1 MSTETDTTSMTDM
14 TDAELANAGRI
25 YDVHNNEGG
34 DGYNPYKDEAVRR
47 DHARAVAE
55 HEARLRT
62 PEGRIEELQR
72 RLRTECGSVARDCGN
87 REEID
92 ALERDLY
99 AQIDAIKAEIDNAF
113 GATWT
118 REVTIARRAAWNAMV
133 NAGKFGRVGGRTD
146 YIALQRQIDS
156 QGWGIDDLKRAVR
169 LHNL

>member
-1 MSTETDTTSMTDM
+1 MSTDTDTKPMSQM
-14 TDAELANAGRI
+14 TDAELAKAGRM
-25 YDVHNNEGG
+25 YDNVYNDGG
-34 DGYNPYKDEAVRR
+34 DGYNPYKDEALRR

-87 REEID
+87 RDEID

-99 AQIDAIKAEIDNAF
+99 AQIEAIRAEIEDAF
-113 GATWT
+113 ARTWT
-118 REVTIARRAAWNAMV
+118 REVTITRRAEWNAMV
-133 NAGKFGRVGGRTD
+133 NAGRFGRAGRTD
-146 YIALQRQIDS
+146 YIAVQRQIDA
-156 QGWGIDDLKRAVR
+156 QGWGIDDLRRAVK

>member
-1 MSTETDTTSMTDM
+1 MSQINTMSMTDAQLS
-14 TDAELANAGRI
+14 DAGRM
-25 YDVHNNEGG
+25 YDHAHNEGG
-34 DGYNPYKDEAVRR
+34 DGYNPYKDEAARR
-47 DHARAVAE
+47 DHALAVAE

-113 GATWT
+113 AATWT
-118 REVTIARRAAWNAMV
+118 REVTITRRAEWNAMV
-133 NAGKFGRVGGRTD
+133 NAGKFGRVGRTD
-146 YIALQRQIDS
+146 YIAVQRQIDA
-156 QGWGIDDLKRAVR
+156 QGWGIDDLRRAVKM
-169 LHNL
+169 HNL

>member
-1 MSTETDTTSMTDM
+1 MTEMTEM
-14 TDAELANAGRI
+14 TDAQLANASRI
-25 YDVHNNEGG
+25 YDVHNNDGG
-34 DGYNPYKDEAVRR
+34 DGYNPYKDELSRR

-99 AQIDAIKAEIDNAF
+99 AQIEAIRAEVEDAFA
-113 GATWT
+113 ATWT
-118 REVTIARRAAWNAMV
+118 REVTITRRAEWHAMV
-133 NAGKFGRVGGRTD
+133 NSGKFGRVGGRTD
-146 YIALQRQIDS
+146 YIAVRRQIDA
-156 QGWGIDDLKRAVR
+156 QGWGIDDLRRAVK